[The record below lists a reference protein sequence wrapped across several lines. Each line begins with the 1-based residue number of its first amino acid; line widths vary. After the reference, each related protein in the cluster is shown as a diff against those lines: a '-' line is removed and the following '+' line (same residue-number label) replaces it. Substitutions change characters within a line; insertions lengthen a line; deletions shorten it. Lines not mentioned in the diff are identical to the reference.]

1 MTQNDIRRKNLR
13 KEEPI
18 YRQQA
23 QYLRI
28 MGEKKASDTTND
40 DVADK
45 LRNLDL
51 LAWDETERYL
61 ARFAEDLDDASYAV
75 TDLLIET
82 ACLGRTVG
90 MERELP
96 PLTAALTF
104 ARLMAAGDE
113 VFEKYQDIWIAIMS
127 SQDRNPEAKPL
138 FEKFC
143 QEIEANKFDPSTGK
157 ETIYRRG
164 DPIERFRSTGV
175 AKTDARQ
182 EALQEAL
189 LYGIL
194 EATKEWNRKE
204 AFKACWPQ
212 WAELWK
218 YLLEK
223 EELVEEI
230 SRKHP
235 KSSSNNTS
243 INITLVCNVAGL
255 LNSHLKTLGHD
266 VASCSRLADLIKE
279 NWNSSQSHKELSK
292 FTKLSDEQAK
302 LIKVWLTMNIQ

>member
-82 ACLGRTVG
+82 ACLGRTIG

-96 PLTAALTF
+96 PLIAALTF

-175 AKTDARQ
+175 AKTEAR
-182 EALQEAL
+182 QEAL

-194 EATKEWNRKE
+194 EATKGWNRKE
-204 AFKACWPQ
+204 A
-212 WAELWK
+212 
-218 YLLEK
+218 
-223 EELVEEI
+223 
-230 SRKHP
+230 
-235 KSSSNNTS
+235 
-243 INITLVCNVAGL
+243 
-255 LNSHLKTLGHD
+255 
-266 VASCSRLADLIKE
+266 SRLAGPYGRSCGSTC
-279 NWNSSQSHKELSK
+279 WRWRS
-292 FTKLSDEQAK
+292 
-302 LIKVWLTMNIQ
+302 W

>member
-51 LAWDETERYL
+51 LTWDETERYF

-82 ACLGRTVG
+82 ACLGRTIG

-182 EALQEAL
+182 EAL

-194 EATKEWNRKE
+194 EATKGWNRKE
-204 AFKACWPQ
+204 AFKACWPL
-212 WAELWK
+212 WEELWK

-235 KSSSNNTS
+235 KSSSNNPS

-255 LNSHLKTLGHD
+255 LNSYLKTQGHD

-292 FTKLSDEQAK
+292 ITKLSDEQAK
-302 LIKVWLTMNIQ
+302 LIKVWLTMNMK

>member
-1 MTQNDIRRKNLR
+1 MTQNDRRRKNLR

-61 ARFAEDLDDASYAV
+61 ARFAEDLDDARYAV

-82 ACLGRTVG
+82 ACLGRTIG

-143 QEIEANKFDPSTGK
+143 QEIEANKLDPSTGK

-175 AKTDARQ
+175 AKPEAR
-182 EALQEAL
+182 QEAL

-194 EATKEWNRKE
+194 EATKGWNRKE
-204 AFKACWPQ
+204 AFKACWPL
-212 WAELWK
+212 WEELWK

-292 FTKLSDEQAK
+292 TTKLSDEQAK
-302 LIKVWLTMNIQ
+302 LIKAWLTMNMK

>member
-1 MTQNDIRRKNLR
+1 MTQNDRRRKNLR

-28 MGEKKASDTTND
+28 MGEKKASDTRND

-51 LAWDETERYL
+51 LAWDETERYF

-82 ACLGRTVG
+82 ACLGRTIE

-96 PLTAALTF
+96 PLIAALTF

-113 VFEKYQDIWIAIMS
+113 VFEKYQNIWIAIMS

-143 QEIEANKFDPSTGK
+143 QEIEANKLDPSTGK

-164 DPIERFRSTGV
+164 DPIERFRSTRV
-175 AKTDARQ
+175 AKTDAR
-182 EALQEAL
+182 QEAL

-302 LIKVWLTMNIQ
+302 LIKVWLTMNIK

>member
-1 MTQNDIRRKNLR
+1 MTQNDRRRKNLR

-82 ACLGRTVG
+82 ACLGRTIG

-104 ARLMAAGDE
+104 ARLMAAGDD

-175 AKTDARQ
+175 AKTEAR
-182 EALQEAL
+182 QEAL

-194 EATKEWNRKE
+194 EATKGWNRKE
-204 AFKACWPQ
+204 AFKACWPL
-212 WAELWK
+212 WEELWK

-302 LIKVWLTMNIQ
+302 LIKVWLTMNIK

>member
-1 MTQNDIRRKNLR
+1 MTQKDRRRKNLR

-164 DPIERFRSTGV
+164 DPIERFRSTRV
-175 AKTDARQ
+175 AKTDAR
-182 EALQEAL
+182 QEAL

-255 LNSHLKTLGHD
+255 LNSYLKTQGHD

-292 FTKLSDEQAK
+292 ITKLSDEQAK
-302 LIKVWLTMNIQ
+302 LIKAWLTMNIK

>member
-82 ACLGRTVG
+82 ACLGRTIG

-157 ETIYRRG
+157 ETIYLRG

-182 EALQEAL
+182 EAL

-194 EATKEWNRKE
+194 EATKGWNRKE
-204 AFKACWPQ
+204 AFKACWPL
-212 WAELWK
+212 WEKLWK

-255 LNSHLKTLGHD
+255 LNSHLKNQGHD

-292 FTKLSDEQAK
+292 ITKLSDEQAK
-302 LIKVWLTMNIQ
+302 LIKVWLTMNIK

>member
-1 MTQNDIRRKNLR
+1 
-13 KEEPI
+13 
-18 YRQQA
+18 
-23 QYLRI
+23 

-51 LAWDETERYL
+51 LTWDETERYL

-82 ACLGRTVG
+82 ACLGRTIG

-175 AKTDARQ
+175 AKPEAR
-182 EALQEAL
+182 QEAL

-194 EATKEWNRKE
+194 EATKGWNRKE
-204 AFKACWPQ
+204 AFKACWPL
-212 WAELWK
+212 WEELWK

-279 NWNSSQSHKELSK
+279 NWNSSQSHKELNK
-292 FTKLSDEQAK
+292 TTKLSKEQAK
-302 LIKVWLTMNIQ
+302 LIKAWLTMNMK

>member
-51 LAWDETERYL
+51 LTWDETERYL

-82 ACLGRTVG
+82 ACLGRTIG

-175 AKTDARQ
+175 AKTEAR
-182 EALQEAL
+182 QEAL

-194 EATKEWNRKE
+194 EATKGWNRKE

-302 LIKVWLTMNIQ
+302 LIKVWLTMNIK

>member
-1 MTQNDIRRKNLR
+1 MTQNDRRRKNLR

-51 LAWDETERYL
+51 LTWDETERYL

-82 ACLGRTVG
+82 ACLGRTIG

-164 DPIERFRSTGV
+164 DPIKRFRSTGV
-175 AKTDARQ
+175 AKTEAR
-182 EALQEAL
+182 QEAL

-194 EATKEWNRKE
+194 EATEGWNRKA
-204 AFKACWPQ
+204 AFKACWPL
-212 WAELWK
+212 WAELWQ
-218 YLLEK
+218 YFLEN

-292 FTKLSDEQAK
+292 TTKLSDEQAK
-302 LIKVWLTMNIQ
+302 LIKAWLTMNMK

>member
-1 MTQNDIRRKNLR
+1 MTQNDRRRKNLR

-28 MGEKKASDTTND
+28 MGEKKASDTRND

-51 LAWDETERYL
+51 LTWDETERYL

-82 ACLGRTVG
+82 ACLGRTIG

-175 AKTDARQ
+175 TKTDAR
-182 EALQEAL
+182 QEAL

-194 EATKEWNRKE
+194 EATKGWNRKE

-302 LIKVWLTMNIQ
+302 LIKVWLTMNIK

>member
-1 MTQNDIRRKNLR
+1 MTQNDRRRKNLR

-51 LAWDETERYL
+51 LAWDETERYF

-82 ACLGRTVG
+82 ACLGRNIG

-96 PLTAALTF
+96 PLIAALTF

-143 QEIEANKFDPSTGK
+143 QEIEANKLDPSTGK

-182 EALQEAL
+182 EAL

-212 WAELWK
+212 WTELWK

-302 LIKVWLTMNIQ
+302 LIKVWLTMNIK

>member
-1 MTQNDIRRKNLR
+1 M
-13 KEEPI
+13 
-18 YRQQA
+18 
-23 QYLRI
+23 
-28 MGEKKASDTTND
+28 
-40 DVADK
+40 ADK

-51 LAWDETERYL
+51 LTWDETERYL

-82 ACLGRTVG
+82 ACLGRTIG

-175 AKTDARQ
+175 AKTEAR
-182 EALQEAL
+182 QEAL

-194 EATKEWNRKE
+194 EATKGWNRKE
-204 AFKACWPQ
+204 AFKACWPL
-212 WAELWK
+212 WEELWK

-279 NWNSSQSHKELSK
+279 NWNSSQSHKELNK
-292 FTKLSDEQAK
+292 TTKLSKEQAK
-302 LIKVWLTMNIQ
+302 LIKAWLTMNMK

>member
-1 MTQNDIRRKNLR
+1 MTQNDRRRKNLR

-51 LAWDETERYL
+51 LTWDETERYF

-82 ACLGRTVG
+82 ACLGRTIG

-143 QEIEANKFDPSTGK
+143 QEIEANKLDPSTGK

-164 DPIERFRSTGV
+164 DPIERFRSSGV
-175 AKTDARQ
+175 AKTETR
-182 EALQEAL
+182 QEAL

-194 EATKEWNRKE
+194 EATKGWNRKE
-204 AFKACWPQ
+204 AFKACWPL
-212 WAELWK
+212 WEELWK

-279 NWNSSQSHKELSK
+279 NWNSSQSHKELNK
-292 FTKLSDEQAK
+292 TTKLSKEQAK
-302 LIKVWLTMNIQ
+302 LIKAWLTMNMK

>member
-1 MTQNDIRRKNLR
+1 MTPNDIRRKNLR

-175 AKTDARQ
+175 AKTEAR
-182 EALQEAL
+182 QEAL

-194 EATKEWNRKE
+194 EATKGWNRKE
-204 AFKACWPQ
+204 AFKACWPL
-212 WAELWK
+212 WEELWK

-255 LNSHLKTLGHD
+255 LNSHLKTQGYD

-292 FTKLSDEQAK
+292 ITKLSDEQAK
-302 LIKVWLTMNIQ
+302 LIKAWLTMNIK

>member
-1 MTQNDIRRKNLR
+1 MTQNDRRRKNLR

-51 LAWDETERYL
+51 LTWDETERYF

-75 TDLLIET
+75 TDLLIDT
-82 ACLGRTVG
+82 ACLGRTIG

-164 DPIERFRSTGV
+164 DPIKRFRSTGV
-175 AKTDARQ
+175 AKTEAR
-182 EALQEAL
+182 QEAL

-194 EATKEWNRKE
+194 EATKGWNRKE
-204 AFKACWPQ
+204 AFKACWPL
-212 WAELWK
+212 WEELWK

-255 LNSHLKTLGHD
+255 LISHLKTQGHD

-292 FTKLSDEQAK
+292 ITKLSDEQAK
-302 LIKVWLTMNIQ
+302 LIKAWLTMNMK

>member
-1 MTQNDIRRKNLR
+1 MTENDIRRKNLR

-51 LAWDETERYL
+51 MAWDETERYL

-175 AKTDARQ
+175 AKTEAR
-182 EALQEAL
+182 QEAL

-194 EATKEWNRKE
+194 EATKGWNRKE
-204 AFKACWPQ
+204 AFKACWPL
-212 WAELWK
+212 WEELWK

-255 LNSHLKTLGHD
+255 LNSHLKTQRHD

-292 FTKLSDEQAK
+292 TTKLSGEQEK
-302 LIKVWLTMNIQ
+302 LIKAWLTMNIK

>member
-1 MTQNDIRRKNLR
+1 MTQNDRRRKNLR

-61 ARFAEDLDDASYAV
+61 ARFAEDLDDARYAV

-82 ACLGRTVG
+82 ACLGRTIG

-164 DPIERFRSTGV
+164 DPIKRFRSTGV
-175 AKTDARQ
+175 AKPEAR
-182 EALQEAL
+182 QEAL

-194 EATKEWNRKE
+194 EATKGWNRKE
-204 AFKACWPQ
+204 AFKACWPL
-212 WAELWK
+212 WEELWK

-235 KSSSNNTS
+235 KSSSNYTS

-292 FTKLSDEQAK
+292 TTKLSDEQAK
-302 LIKVWLTMNIQ
+302 LIKAWLTMNMK

>member
-1 MTQNDIRRKNLR
+1 MTQNDRRRKNLR

-51 LAWDETERYL
+51 LTWDETERYF

-82 ACLGRTVG
+82 ACLGRTIG

-96 PLTAALTF
+96 PLIAALTF

-143 QEIEANKFDPSTGK
+143 QEIEANKLDPSTGK

-182 EALQEAL
+182 EAL

-194 EATKEWNRKE
+194 EATKEWNGTERR
-204 AFKACWPQ
+204 
-212 WAELWK
+212 L
-218 YLLEK
+218 
-223 EELVEEI
+223 
-230 SRKHP
+230 
-235 KSSSNNTS
+235 
-243 INITLVCNVAGL
+243 
-255 LNSHLKTLGHD
+255 
-266 VASCSRLADLIKE
+266 SRLAGP
-279 NWNSSQSHKELSK
+279 NGQSFGS
-292 FTKLSDEQAK
+292 TCWRRRS
-302 LIKVWLTMNIQ
+302 W

>member
-1 MTQNDIRRKNLR
+1 MTQNDRRRKNLR

-51 LAWDETERYL
+51 LTWDETERYF

-175 AKTDARQ
+175 TKTDAR
-182 EALQEAL
+182 QEAL

-194 EATKEWNRKE
+194 EATKGWNRKE
-204 AFKACWPQ
+204 AFKACWPL

-292 FTKLSDEQAK
+292 ITKLSDEQAK
-302 LIKVWLTMNIQ
+302 LIKAWLTMNIK

>member
-1 MTQNDIRRKNLR
+1 MTQNDRRRKNLR

-51 LAWDETERYL
+51 LTWDETERYL

-82 ACLGRTVG
+82 ACLGRTIG

-164 DPIERFRSTGV
+164 DPIKRFRSTGV
-175 AKTDARQ
+175 AKTEAR
-182 EALQEAL
+182 QEAL

-194 EATKEWNRKE
+194 EATKGWNRKE
-204 AFKACWPQ
+204 AFKTCWPL
-212 WAELWK
+212 WEELWK

-292 FTKLSDEQAK
+292 TTKLSDEQAK
-302 LIKVWLTMNIQ
+302 LIKAWLTMNMK

>member
-82 ACLGRTVG
+82 ACLGRTIG

-164 DPIERFRSTGV
+164 DPIEQFRSTGV

-182 EALQEAL
+182 EAL

-194 EATKEWNRKE
+194 EATKGWNRKE
-204 AFKACWPQ
+204 AFKACWPL
-212 WAELWK
+212 WEELWK

-292 FTKLSDEQAK
+292 ITKLSDEQAK
-302 LIKVWLTMNIQ
+302 LIKVWLTMNMK

>member
-82 ACLGRTVG
+82 ACLGRTIG

-143 QEIEANKFDPSTGK
+143 QEIEANKLDPSTGK

-175 AKTDARQ
+175 AKTDAR
-182 EALQEAL
+182 QEAL

-255 LNSHLKTLGHD
+255 LNCHLKTLGHD

-292 FTKLSDEQAK
+292 ITKLSDEQAK
-302 LIKVWLTMNIQ
+302 LIKVWLTMNIK

>member
-1 MTQNDIRRKNLR
+1 MTQNDRRRKNLR

-40 DVADK
+40 DVADI

-61 ARFAEDLDDASYAV
+61 ARFAEDLDDARYAV

-82 ACLGRTVG
+82 ACLGRTIG

-164 DPIERFRSTGV
+164 DPIKRFRSTGV
-175 AKTDARQ
+175 AKTEARQ
-182 EALQEAL
+182 EAL
-189 LYGIL
+189 LYEIL
-194 EATKEWNRKE
+194 EATKGWNRKE
-204 AFKACWPQ
+204 AFKACWPL
-212 WAELWK
+212 WEELWK

-292 FTKLSDEQAK
+292 TTKLSDEQAK
-302 LIKVWLTMNIQ
+302 LIKAWLTMNMK

>member
-182 EALQEAL
+182 EAL

-204 AFKACWPQ
+204 AFKACWPL

-292 FTKLSDEQAK
+292 ITKLSDEQAK
-302 LIKVWLTMNIQ
+302 LIKAWLTMNIK

>member
-82 ACLGRTVG
+82 ACLGRTIG

-175 AKTDARQ
+175 AKTEAR
-182 EALQEAL
+182 QEAL

-194 EATKEWNRKE
+194 EATKGWNRKE
-204 AFKACWPQ
+204 AFKACWPL

-302 LIKVWLTMNIQ
+302 LIKVWLTMNIK

>member
-1 MTQNDIRRKNLR
+1 MTQNDRRRKNLR

-51 LAWDETERYL
+51 LTWDETERYF

-82 ACLGRTVG
+82 ACLGRTIG

-164 DPIERFRSTGV
+164 DPIKRFRSTGV
-175 AKTDARQ
+175 AKTEAR
-182 EALQEAL
+182 QEAL

-194 EATKEWNRKE
+194 EATKGWNRKE
-204 AFKACWPQ
+204 AFKACWPL
-212 WAELWK
+212 WEELWK

-235 KSSSNNTS
+235 KSSSNYTS

-255 LNSHLKTLGHD
+255 LNNHLKIQGHD

-279 NWNSSQSHKELSK
+279 KWDSSQSHKELSK
-292 FTKLSDEQAK
+292 ITKLSDEQAK
-302 LIKVWLTMNIQ
+302 LIKVWLTMNMK

>member
-18 YRQQA
+18 YKQQA

-51 LAWDETERYL
+51 LTWDETERYF

-175 AKTDARQ
+175 AKTEAR
-182 EALQEAL
+182 QEAL

-194 EATKEWNRKE
+194 EATKGWNRKE
-204 AFKACWPQ
+204 AFKACWPL
-212 WAELWK
+212 WEELWK

-302 LIKVWLTMNIQ
+302 LIKAWLTMNIK

>member
-1 MTQNDIRRKNLR
+1 MTQNDRRRKNLR

-51 LAWDETERYL
+51 LTWDETERYF

-82 ACLGRTVG
+82 ACLGRTIE

-96 PLTAALTF
+96 PLIAALTF

-164 DPIERFRSTGV
+164 DPIKRSRSTGV
-175 AKTDARQ
+175 AKTEAR
-182 EALQEAL
+182 QEAL

-194 EATKEWNRKE
+194 EATKGWNRKE

-255 LNSHLKTLGHD
+255 LNNHLKIQGHD

-292 FTKLSDEQAK
+292 TTKLSDEQAK
-302 LIKVWLTMNIQ
+302 LIKVWLTMNMK

>member
-1 MTQNDIRRKNLR
+1 M
-13 KEEPI
+13 
-18 YRQQA
+18 
-23 QYLRI
+23 
-28 MGEKKASDTTND
+28 
-40 DVADK
+40 ADK

-51 LAWDETERYL
+51 LSWDETERYF

-82 ACLGRTVG
+82 ACLGRTIG

-96 PLTAALTF
+96 PLIAALTF

-113 VFEKYQDIWIAIMS
+113 VFGKYQDIWIAIMS

-164 DPIERFRSTGV
+164 DPIKRFRSTGV

-182 EALQEAL
+182 EAL

-194 EATKEWNRKE
+194 EATKGWNRKE
-204 AFKACWPQ
+204 AFKACWPL
-212 WAELWK
+212 WEELWK

-255 LNSHLKTLGHD
+255 LISHLKTQGHD

-292 FTKLSDEQAK
+292 ITKLSDEQAK
-302 LIKVWLTMNIQ
+302 LIKVWLTMNIK

>member
-28 MGEKKASDTTND
+28 MGEKKASDTRND

-82 ACLGRTVG
+82 ACLGRTIG

-164 DPIERFRSTGV
+164 DPIKRFRSTGV
-175 AKTDARQ
+175 AKTEAR
-182 EALQEAL
+182 QEAL

-302 LIKVWLTMNIQ
+302 LIKAWLTMNIK

>member
-82 ACLGRTVG
+82 ACLGRTIG

-164 DPIERFRSTGV
+164 DPIKRFRSTGV
-175 AKTDARQ
+175 AKTDAR
-182 EALQEAL
+182 QEAL

-302 LIKVWLTMNIQ
+302 LIKVWLTMNIK

>member
-1 MTQNDIRRKNLR
+1 MTQNDRRRKNLR

-51 LAWDETERYL
+51 LTWDETERYF

-82 ACLGRTVG
+82 ACLGRTIG

-164 DPIERFRSTGV
+164 DPIAQFRSTGV
-175 AKTDARQ
+175 AKTEAR
-182 EALQEAL
+182 QEAL

-194 EATKEWNRKE
+194 EATKGWNRKE
-204 AFKACWPQ
+204 AFKACWPL
-212 WAELWK
+212 WEELWK
-218 YLLEK
+218 YLLKK

-255 LNSHLKTLGHD
+255 LNSYLKTLGHD

-279 NWNSSQSHKELSK
+279 KWDSSQSHKELSK
-292 FTKLSDEQAK
+292 ITKLSDEQAK
-302 LIKVWLTMNIQ
+302 LIKAWLTMNMK

>member
-51 LAWDETERYL
+51 LTWDETERYF

-82 ACLGRTVG
+82 ACLGRTIG

-96 PLTAALTF
+96 PLIAALTF

-164 DPIERFRSTGV
+164 DPIKRSRSTGV
-175 AKTDARQ
+175 AKTEAR
-182 EALQEAL
+182 QEAL

-194 EATKEWNRKE
+194 EATKGWNRKE

-255 LNSHLKTLGHD
+255 L
-266 VASCSRLADLIKE
+266 
-279 NWNSSQSHKELSK
+279 
-292 FTKLSDEQAK
+292 
-302 LIKVWLTMNIQ
+302 KVI

>member
-1 MTQNDIRRKNLR
+1 MTQNDRRRKNLR

-51 LAWDETERYL
+51 LTWDETERYF

-82 ACLGRTVG
+82 ASLGRTIG

-104 ARLMAAGDE
+104 VRLMAAGDE

-164 DPIERFRSTGV
+164 DPIKRFRSTGV
-175 AKTDARQ
+175 AKTEAR
-182 EALQEAL
+182 QEAL

-194 EATKEWNRKE
+194 EATKGWNRKE
-204 AFKACWPQ
+204 AFKACWPL
-212 WAELWK
+212 WEELWK

-279 NWNSSQSHKELSK
+279 NWNSSQSHKELNK
-292 FTKLSDEQAK
+292 TTKLSKEQAK
-302 LIKVWLTMNIQ
+302 LIKAWLTMNMK

>member
-82 ACLGRTVG
+82 ACLGRTIG

-175 AKTDARQ
+175 AKTEAR
-182 EALQEAL
+182 QEAL

-194 EATKEWNRKE
+194 EATKGWNRKE
-204 AFKACWPQ
+204 AFKACWPL
-212 WAELWK
+212 WEELWK

-255 LNSHLKTLGHD
+255 LNNHLKIQGHD

-292 FTKLSDEQAK
+292 ITKLSDEQAK
-302 LIKVWLTMNIQ
+302 LIKAWLTMNMK

>member
-1 MTQNDIRRKNLR
+1 MTQNDRRRKNLR

-28 MGEKKASDTTND
+28 MGEKKPLTQQMTMWQINSD
-40 DVADK
+40 
-45 LRNLDL
+45 NLDL
-51 LAWDETERYL
+51 LTWDETERYL
-61 ARFAEDLDDASYAV
+61 ARFAEDLDDARYAV

-82 ACLGRTVG
+82 ACLGRTIG

-143 QEIEANKFDPSTGK
+143 QEIEANKLDPSTGK

-164 DPIERFRSTGV
+164 DPIERFRSSGV
-175 AKTDARQ
+175 AKTEAR
-182 EALQEAL
+182 QEAL

-194 EATKEWNRKE
+194 EATKGWNRKE
-204 AFKACWPQ
+204 AFKACWPL
-212 WAELWK
+212 WEELWK

-292 FTKLSDEQAK
+292 TTKLSDEQAK
-302 LIKVWLTMNIQ
+302 LIKAWLTMNMK